1 MKKIQ
6 LICFAILIAFA
17 SSCKSK
23 QTTVNSTS
31 PAIKFNEKT
40 FDPHFKGLGTE
51 PFWNIEISDDFVV
64 YKDIDGK
71 MEVFPINSTD
81 KAQDSNIK
89 LIRSE
94 NGNKQLRVTI
104 TQMPCSDGMSDNTFD
119 YKTEVS
125 ILNNDNELELKGCGN
140 YIIPI
145 KLQGKWT
152 LSHLNGI
159 DIPTD
164 KYLKTPYL
172 EFNSD
177 EKRVTGNASCNGFN
191 GAVFFDNQYIRFSNL
206 AVTRMMCVHDNMEQ
220 EFLKEIATI
229 TNYKLIDSKLHLYKS
244 DELKMIFQK
253 E

>member
-6 LICFAILIAFA
+6 LLCFAILIAFV

-23 QTTVNSTS
+23 QTTVDNILS
-31 PAIKFNEKT
+31 AKKFNEKT

-51 PFWNIEISDDFVV
+51 PFWNIEISDDFIV

-71 MEVFPINSTD
+71 SEVFPVNSID
-81 KAQDSNIK
+81 KAQDANVQ

-94 NGNKQLRVTI
+94 SGNQQLRVTI
-104 TQMPCSDGMSDNTFD
+104 TQKSCSDGMSDTEFD

-125 ILNNDNELELKGCGN
+125 IITKENELKLNGCGN
-140 YIIPI
+140 YIIPL
-145 KLQGKWT
+145 KLQGKWN
-152 LSHLNGI
+152 LISFNGAE
-159 DIPTD
+159 IPQD

-172 EFNSD
+172 QFENE
-177 EKRVTGNASCNGFN
+177 EKHVNGNASCNGFN
-191 GAVFFDNQYIRFSNL
+191 GAVFFNNQYIRFSKL
-206 AVTRMMCVHDNMEQ
+206 GVTRMMCVHENMEQ

-229 TNYKLIDSKLHLYKS
+229 TKYKIIDNELHLFKS
-244 DELKMIFQK
+244 DELKMIFKK